1 MRGFLVII
9 TIMKNRIYRGEP
21 PKDQQKGPAIVLV
34 HTQMGENIG
43 MAARAMLN
51 CGLTDLRLV
60 APRDGWPSDIA
71 QRASSGALAVI
82 EQARVFDTLAEA
94 VADCTFVVGTT
105 SRTRDMVKPI
115 LTPETTA
122 QAVLTAD
129 KTHGKPTSAL
139 VFGAER
145 TGLENDDLTV
155 CDALLSIPLNPE
167 YMSLNIAQA
176 VLLTSYTWYQHM
188 LRDTGKDVADQL
200 AVSDSDVATKQETE
214 YLLQHLGDA
223 LDESGFFTA
232 PDLRMT
238 VLRNLRN
245 TFQRMRLSRQ
255 ETHTFHGI
263 VKSLRGGKEWK
274 RSS

>member
-1 MRGFLVII
+1 
-9 TIMKNRIYRGEP
+9 MKNRIYRGTP
-21 PKDQQKGPAIVLV
+21 PQGQEKGPAIILV

-60 APRDGWPSDIA
+60 APRDGWPSEIA

-82 EQARVFDTLAEA
+82 ENARLYETLADA
-94 VADCTFVVGTT
+94 VADCTFVVATT
-105 SRTRDMVKPI
+105 SRTRDMVKPV
-115 LTPETTA
+115 LTPDTA
-122 QAVLTAD
+122 ADAILQADRMAQSSV
-129 KTHGKPTSAL
+129 SAL

-145 TGLENDDLTV
+145 TGLENDDLTL

-176 VLLTSYTWYQHM
+176 VLLTSYTWYQQM
-188 LRDTGKDVADQL
+188 LAANDKAVPDQL
-200 AVSDSDVATKQETE
+200 AVQDSDLANKQETE
-214 YLLQHLGDA
+214 YLLQHLQDA

-232 PDLRMT
+232 PDLRST

-263 VKSLRGGKEWK
+263 IKSLRGKEWK
-274 RSS
+274 RKS

>member
-1 MRGFLVII
+1 
-9 TIMKNRIYRGEP
+9 MKDRQYRGEP
-21 PKDQQKGPAIVLV
+21 PQGQEKGPAIVLV

-60 APRDGWPSDIA
+60 APRDGWPSEIA

-82 EQARVFDTLAEA
+82 DNAKLYDTLADA

-105 SRTRDMVKPI
+105 ARVRGLVKPV
-115 LTPETTA
+115 LTPDSVA
-122 QAVLTAD
+122 DAILQADRIAA
-129 KTHGKPTSAL
+129 KPVSAL

-145 TGLENDDLTV
+145 AGLENDDLTL

-176 VLLTSYTWYQHM
+176 VLLTSYTWYQKM
-188 LRDTGKDVADQL
+188 LADTGASVSDQL
-200 AVSDSDVATKQETE
+200 AVEDKDVATKQETE
-214 YLLQHLGDA
+214 YLLQHLQDA

-232 PDLRMT
+232 PDLRPT

-255 ETHTFHGI
+255 ETHTFHGVI
-263 VKSLRGGKEWK
+263 KSLRGGKEWK
-274 RSS
+274 R

>member
-1 MRGFLVII
+1 
-9 TIMKNRIYRGEP
+9 MKNRIYRGEP
-21 PKDQQKGPAIVLV
+21 PQNQPKGPAIILV

-60 APRDGWPSDIA
+60 APRDGWPSEIA

-82 EQARVFDTLAEA
+82 DQAKLYDTLADA
-94 VADCTFVVGTT
+94 VADCTFVVATT
-105 SRTRDMVKPI
+105 SRTRDMVKPV
-115 LTPETTA
+115 LTPDTA
-122 QAVLTAD
+122 AAAILTAD
-129 KTHGKPTSAL
+129 QTAQKPVSAL

-145 TGLENDDLTV
+145 TGLENDDLTL
-155 CDALLSIPLNPE
+155 CDALLNIPLNPE

-176 VLLTSYTWYQHM
+176 VLLTSYTWYQKM
-188 LRDTGKDVADQL
+188 LVATDAAVPDQL
-200 AVSDSDVATKQETE
+200 AVDDKDIATKQETE
-214 YLLQHLGDA
+214 YLLQHMQDA

-232 PDLRMT
+232 ENLRPT

-263 VKSLRGGKEWK
+263 IKSLRGKEWK
-274 RSS
+274 KSS

>member
-1 MRGFLVII
+1 
-9 TIMKNRIYRGEP
+9 MKDRIYRGTP
-21 PKDQQKGPAIVLV
+21 PQGQEKGPAIVLV

-60 APRDGWPSDIA
+60 APRDGWPSEIA

-82 EQARVFDTLAEA
+82 ENARLYDTLADA

-105 SRTRDMVKPI
+105 SRNRGIVKPV
-115 LTPETTA
+115 LTPDTA
-122 QAVLTAD
+122 AAAILKAD
-129 KTHGKPTSAL
+129 QIAQKPVSAI
-139 VFGAER
+139 VFGTER
-145 TGLENDDLTV
+145 AGLENDELTL
-155 CDALLSIPLNPE
+155 CDALLGIPLNPE

-176 VLLTSYTWYQHM
+176 VLLASYTWYQKM
-188 LRDTGKDVADQL
+188 LTANDMNVPDQL
-200 AVSDSDVATKQETE
+200 AVEDVDVATKQETE
-214 YLLQHLGDA
+214 YLLQHMADA
-223 LDESGFFTA
+223 LDESGFFTEQ
-232 PDLRMT
+232 DLRPT

-263 VKSLRGGKEWK
+263 IKSLRGGKEWK
-274 RSS
+274 RKTN